1 LELDRTAAWN
11 KRIERNFVMNL
22 LQTAEDQRDRETEGR
37 ETNGLDLQRGAITA
51 HHGLFDLN
59 IASAMSLTNIV
70 LLRP

>member
-1 LELDRTAAWN
+1 MELDRTAAWN
-11 KRIERNFVMNL
+11 KRIERNSVMNL
-22 LQTAEDQRDRETEGR
+22 LQTAVDQRERRRER

-51 HHGLFDLN
+51 HHGLFDLH